1 MTIIIIIILITYNL
15 LYTNIII
22 KNIPITPNIE
32 IEHHDFN
39 IEPTQKLYI
48 PNIAQILNIIN
59 TYYRNKIT
67 TENLL
72 YTKSA
77 TYNKKYSD
85 ASLKQFNEEMT
96 KIGKLSG
103 IYYKTYRIIKT
114 KTVDRDSNNN
124 NDPKWDNFINR

>member
-124 NDPKWDNFINR
+124 NDPK